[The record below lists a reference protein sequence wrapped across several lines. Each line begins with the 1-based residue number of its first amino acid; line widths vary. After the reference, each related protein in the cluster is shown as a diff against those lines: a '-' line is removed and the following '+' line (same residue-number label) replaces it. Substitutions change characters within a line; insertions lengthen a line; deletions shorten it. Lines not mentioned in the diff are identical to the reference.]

1 MTISPT
7 EFEYYREFLLN
18 ESGLALNAERTY
30 LLESRLSPIIKR
42 MGLDDVS
49 ELTRK
54 LKARDAEAQKNVIEA
69 MTVNE
74 TFFFR
79 DTHVFKRFGDV
90 IMPEIMKSKPSGA
103 TIRIWCAACS
113 SGQEA
118 YSLAIM
124 IKENVAKFGDYN
136 FEIIATDLSESILDV
151 ARSAKY
157 SQFEVQ
163 RGMPSALLLK
173 YFTQKNDDWYL
184 NDEIK
189 QMVQFDTFN
198 LMGPM
203 EKFGTVDFIL
213 CRNVLSYFDGETQ
226 RQVLEGLY
234 NRCAEEGFLIVGAD
248 ERIET
253 VTDKFIQIEGEQGFY
268 KIFRKD
274 EF

>member
-79 DTHVFKRFGDV
+79 DTHVFKRFCDV
-90 IMPEIMKSKPSGA
+90 IMPEIMKSKPAGA

-124 IKENVAKFGDYN
+124 IKENAAKIGDYN

-163 RGMPSALLLK
+163 RGVPTKLLLK
-173 YFTQKNDDWYL
+173 YFTQKNDDWFL

-203 EKFGTVDFIL
+203 EKFGIVDFIL

-234 NRCAEEGFLIVGAD
+234 NRCDEEGFLAVGTD
-248 ERIET
+248 ETIET
-253 VTDKFIQIEGEQGFY
+253 VTDKFKPCDSEQGIY
-268 KIFRKD
+268 KPVKRR
-274 EF
+274 